1 MGEDTV
7 NTSGWAV
14 TYEGPVVGHGFVLSI
29 SLGRTRN
36 GVPAFH
42 EPCPVLTP
50 LQAQAAWLSAQG
62 GSKVAFRASLPPAA
76 QAWFDQLKT
85 TPNPD
90 NPAFL
95 IDLQA
100 AAVYAA
106 ASGNQPPAVLTL
118 PGFPPPY

>member
-14 TYEGPVVGHGFVLSI
+14 TYEGPIAGHGFVLSM

-42 EPCPVLTP
+42 EPSPLLTP
-50 LQAQAAWLSAQG
+50 IQAQAAWSAAQAG
-62 GSKVAFRASLPPAA
+62 NKNLFRASLPPGA
-76 QAWFDQLKT
+76 QAWFDRLKT
-85 TPNPD
+85 CPDPD

-106 ASGNQPPAVLTL
+106 ASGVQPASTLVL